1 MFKITAWLL
10 NVINDRDKND
20 EDEKTSETKGEEG
33 RGGGGAAWQQNS
45 ANDGWQDGFVKEGGS
60 GVCGHVEHLENSDA
74 EEWNGLRGVVKA
86 KQW

>member
-10 NVINDRDKND
+10 NVTNDRDNND

-33 RGGGGAAWQQNS
+33 RGGAAWQQKS
-45 ANDGWQDGFVKEGGS
+45 VNDGWQDGFVKEGGS